1 MSCFIYI
8 LGIHIYTIQFI
19 TLSMLQYFVSRV
31 EIYLNNLHAKHT
43 GDDNIP

>member
-19 TLSMLQYFVSRV
+19 TLSMLQNFVAGV

-43 GDDNIP
+43 GDNNTP